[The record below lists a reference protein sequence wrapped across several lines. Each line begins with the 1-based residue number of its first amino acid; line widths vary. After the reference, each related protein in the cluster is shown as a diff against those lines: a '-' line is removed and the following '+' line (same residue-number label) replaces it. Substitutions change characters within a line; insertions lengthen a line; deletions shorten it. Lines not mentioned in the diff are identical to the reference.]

1 MRTRLAM
8 AVALLACAGARPFP
22 THGEPVV
29 TIEGKL
35 EWSPAVV
42 GAQDLRTLPRRA
54 FEAAPPAGA
63 PARFAGLALAPLL
76 ADSLSLARDADTAV
90 FHGEGGRV
98 AVVPLGAV
106 RRLKPVLADEVDGGA
121 VAEWRRG
128 AAPLVLAWPA
138 REAPGIETD
147 PRYRWW
153 WVAGV
158 RRVEL
163 LSWSATYGKA
173 LRVPP
178 GAADA
183 ARLGAELL
191 GTSCLACHR
200 LRGVGG
206 TRGPE
211 LTAARVRGD
220 LGPLASRLRQH
231 LRRTSGAPD
240 APELAPAQL
249 GEVAAFLRAVEQ
261 AAPPEEEI
269 KEPERPEAP
278 PAVPRL
284 PGQPA
289 EPGDGPEGPPR

>member
-1 MRTRLAM
+1 M
-8 AVALLACAGARPFP
+8 AAALLACAGARPFP

-29 TIEGKL
+29 TFEGRL
-35 EWSPAVV
+35 ERSPAVV
-42 GAQDLRTLPRRA
+42 GAEDLRALPRRT

-76 ADSLSLARDADTAV
+76 ADSLSLTRDADTAV

-98 AVVPLGAV
+98 AAVPLSAV
-106 RRLKPVLADEVDGGA
+106 RRLKPVLADEVDGAA
-121 VAEWRRG
+121 VAAWRRE

-138 REAPGIETD
+138 REAPGIESD

-153 WVAGV
+153 WVGGV

-163 LSWSATYGKA
+163 LSWRASYGKA

-178 GAADA
+178 GAPDA
-183 ARLGAELL
+183 ARLGADVL
-191 GTSCLACHR
+191 GASCLACHR
-200 LRGVGG
+200 LRGAGG

-211 LTAARVRGD
+211 LTAALVRGD
-220 LGPLASRLRQH
+220 LGPLASRLRGH
-231 LRRTSGAPD
+231 LRQVSGAAD
-240 APELAPAQL
+240 APELTPAQL
-249 GEVAAFLRAVEQ
+249 GLAAAFLRAVEL

-269 KEPERPEAP
+269 QESELPEAP

-284 PGQPA
+284 PGRPG
-289 EPGDGPEGPPR
+289 EPGDPGDGSEGDPR